1 MLKIFLISL
10 DVIIH
15 LSCSLAAFMQK
26 NSQKMFFLIFMTIIR
41 IEKKKAYLSLPVLAA
56 CTQVGG
62 VNCLFV
68 LTIQTQIP
76 TEFPIIDQ
84 IDEKKFLSI
93 QKNAFF
99 PLCSPGHSRSQRVY
113 NPLILDCENHV
124 FYHFLPETE
133 ILGEG

>member
-26 NSQKMFFLIFMTIIR
+26 NSQKMFFLIYMTIIR

-76 TEFPIIDQ
+76 TEFPIINQ
-84 IDEKKFLSI
+84 IGKKKVLSI
-93 QKNAFF
+93 QKTHFF
-99 PLCSPGHSRSQRVY
+99 NCVLQDTVARKGLNIRPCSRFHIYIV
-113 NPLILDCENHV
+113 
-124 FYHFLPETE
+124 LP
-133 ILGEG
+133 